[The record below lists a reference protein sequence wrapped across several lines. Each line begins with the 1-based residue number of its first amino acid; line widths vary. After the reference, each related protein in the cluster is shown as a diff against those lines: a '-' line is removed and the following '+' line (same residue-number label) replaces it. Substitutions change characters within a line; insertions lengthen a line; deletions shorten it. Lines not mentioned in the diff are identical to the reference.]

1 MFIRCTS
8 NRRKSTDASR
18 ASLRL
23 IAGALALLL
32 VTAGPVRAASSAPPQ
47 LLLMPAAAV
56 DDPHFANG
64 CWVRLYDGVQYRGTS
79 LMLAGGVELQDMRAT
94 LQPWRDWDSAEIG
107 PRARLLTFNAKG
119 FREPAATLAPSQKL
133 ADLTSATGRFDDI
146 ESLRV
151 QCLAP

>member
-1 MFIRCTS
+1 MSICCTS

-18 ASLRL
+18 ASRL
-23 IAGALALLL
+23 IAGALTLLL
-32 VTAGPVRAASSAPPQ
+32 AAAGPLRAASPAPPQ
-47 LLLMPAAAV
+47 LLLMPASAV
-56 DDPHFANG
+56 ADPQFADG
-64 CWVRLYDGVQYRGTS
+64 CWVRLYDGVQFRGSS
-79 LMLAGGVELQDMRAT
+79 LMLAGAVELQDMRAT

-151 QCLAP
+151 QCLAQ

>member
-1 MFIRCTS
+1 MA
-8 NRRKSTDASR
+8 NRRTSTRRETDATR
-18 ASLRL
+18 RPSLWL
-23 IAGALALLL
+23 GAGVFFVLLA
-32 VTAGPVRAASSAPPQ
+32 VTGLGRAASAAPPQ
-47 LLLMPAAAV
+47 MLLVPASAAA
-56 DDPHFANG
+56 DPHFADG
-64 CWVRLYDGVQYRGTS
+64 CWVRLYDGLQFRGSS
-79 LMLAGGVELQDMRAT
+79 LMLAGAVELQDMRAT

-107 PRARLLTFNAKG
+107 PRARLLTFNARS